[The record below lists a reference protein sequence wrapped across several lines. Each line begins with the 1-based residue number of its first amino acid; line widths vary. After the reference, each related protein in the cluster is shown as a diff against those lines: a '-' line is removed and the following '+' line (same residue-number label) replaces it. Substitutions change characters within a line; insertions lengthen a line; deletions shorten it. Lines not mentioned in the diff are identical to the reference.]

1 MTYGANPPLGLALA
15 GGFVCRGGFNNLQ
28 TVFGID
34 FGTTNSALSVYKNG
48 AVEVVAV
55 DGNGRAGELMR
66 SVLYFNEENEIYA
79 GQEAIHQYVSDGAA
93 GRFMQSIK
101 TFLPNTSFD
110 STEIFGKRYTI
121 DDLVAIILA
130 KIKARGEAH
139 AGCPVEHAVL
149 GRPVVFSP
157 DSVKDAVAE
166 QRLAKAARKA
176 GFKKIWFQY
185 EPVAA
190 ALALEET
197 LQAGE
202 EKIVFIGD
210 FGGGTSDFSVI
221 RVKGGAF
228 ARSDRRSDVLSL
240 GGVYVAGDK
249 FDSQLMWDKVA
260 HHFGRYARYKT
271 MGKEEWNNIPKSIV
285 HTLCQWHRIP
295 LLRARKTREL
305 IRVIKGTTDNR
316 RAIEHLENIIS
327 DNYGFFLFQAI
338 EKAKCELSSR
348 EEALISFADR
358 DLSINEEIGKSEFE
372 TINADNF
379 RQITLC
385 IDDVISR
392 SGLTPAQIDT
402 VFLTGGTSRIPYI
415 QALFDDRFG
424 RDKLESRNAFTSVV
438 HGLGSSVPLF
448 V

>member
-1 MTYGANPPLGLALA
+1 M
-15 GGFVCRGGFNNLQ
+15 Q
-28 TVFGID
+28 IVFGID
-34 FGTTNSALSVYKNG
+34 FGTTNSALSVYRNG
-48 AVEVVAV
+48 NVEVVAV
-55 DGNGRAGELMR
+55 DGNGSGGELMR

-121 DDLVAIILA
+121 DDLVAIILM

-139 AGCPVEHAVL
+139 VGCPVENVVL
-149 GRPVVFSP
+149 GRPVVFST
-157 DSVKDAVAE
+157 DAAKDAVAQ
-166 QRLAKAARKA
+166 QRLEKAARKA
-176 GFKKIWFQY
+176 GFRNIWFQY

-190 ALALEET
+190 ALTFEET
-197 LQAGE
+197 LQTGE
-202 EKIVFIGD
+202 ERIVFIGD

-228 ARSDRRSDVLSL
+228 ARSDRRSDVLAL

-249 FDSQLMWDKVA
+249 FDSQIMWDKVA

-271 MGKEEWNNIPKSIV
+271 MGKDVWNSIPKSIIY
-285 HTLCQWHRIP
+285 TLCQWHRIP

-305 IRVIKGTTDNR
+305 IRVIKGTTDDR
-316 RAIEHLENIIS
+316 RAIDHLENIIN

-338 EKAKCELSSR
+338 EKAKCELSG
-348 EEALISFADR
+348 R
-358 DLSINEEIGKSEFE
+358 DLTLIRFTERNLCINEEIGKGEFE
-372 TINADNF
+372 TLNAGNF
-379 RQITLC
+379 EQIATC
-385 IDDVISR
+385 IDEVVSR
-392 SGLTPAQIDT
+392 SGLAPAQIDT
-402 VFLTGGTSRIPYI
+402 VFLTGGTSRIPHI
-415 QALFDDRFG
+415 QALFAERFG
-424 RDKLESRNAFTSVV
+424 RNKLENRDAFTSVV

-448 V
+448 M

>member
-1 MTYGANPPLGLALA
+1 
-15 GGFVCRGGFNNLQ
+15 LQ
-28 TVFGID
+28 IVFGID
-34 FGTTNSALSVYKNG
+34 FGTTNSALSVYRNG

-55 DGNGRAGELMR
+55 DGSDRAGELMR
-66 SVLYFNEENEIYA
+66 SVLYFNEENEIFT
-79 GQEAIHQYVSDGAA
+79 GREAIHQYVSDGAA

-121 DDLVAIILA
+121 DDLVAIILR

-139 AGCPVEHAVL
+139 VGCPVESVVL
-149 GRPVVFSP
+149 GRPVLFSK
-157 DSVKDAVAE
+157 DAAKDAVAE
-166 QRLAKAARKA
+166 QRLEKAARKA
-176 GFKKIWFQY
+176 GFKNIWFQY

-190 ALALEET
+190 ALTFEES
-197 LQAGE
+197 LRPGQE
-202 EKIVFIGD
+202 RIVFIGD

-249 FDSQLMWDKVA
+249 FDSQIMWDKVA

-271 MGKEEWNNIPKSIV
+271 MGKDEWNNIPKSIIY
-285 HTLCQWHRIP
+285 TLCQWHRIP
-295 LLRARKTREL
+295 LLRARKIREH
-305 IRVIKGTTDNR
+305 IRVIKGTTDDR
-316 RAIEHLENIIS
+316 RAIEHLENIIN

-338 EKAKCELSSR
+338 EKAKCELSGR
-348 EEALISFADR
+348 EQALISFKDR
-358 DLSINEEIGKSEFE
+358 DLCINEEIGKGEFE
-372 TINADNF
+372 TLNADNF
-379 RQITLC
+379 QQIEAC
-385 IDDVISR
+385 IDDVLAK
-392 SGLTPAQIDT
+392 SGLLPAQIDT
-402 VFLTGGTSRIPYI
+402 VFLTGGTSRIPHI
-415 QALFDDRFG
+415 RTLFAERFG
-424 RDKLESRNAFTSVV
+424 LDKLEQRDAFTSVV